1 MICSNVVFLGE
12 SPYVVQDSIFRAAVF
27 VSVVDMFLLNNSL
40 RARILREGTI
50 PTKYY
55 ETPGIQNGVVYELDP
70 ASDFPDLFRTLKRRG
85 LPTEIGL
92 DSVTQKERWDEMN
105 LLFKLLKKA
114 AIEANPAAMGKK

>member
-1 MICSNVVFLGE
+1 MIYSNDSFLCESSCVVE
-12 SPYVVQDSIFRAAVF
+12 DSILREAVLA
-27 VSVVDMFLLNNSL
+27 SVVDMFLLNNSF
-40 RARILREGTI
+40 RVQILREGTI

-55 ETPGIQNGVVYELDP
+55 ETPGIRNGVVYELDR
-70 ASDFPDLFRTLKRRG
+70 ASDFPDLFKTLKHRG

-92 DSVTQKERWDEMN
+92 DSVTQKERWDEMK